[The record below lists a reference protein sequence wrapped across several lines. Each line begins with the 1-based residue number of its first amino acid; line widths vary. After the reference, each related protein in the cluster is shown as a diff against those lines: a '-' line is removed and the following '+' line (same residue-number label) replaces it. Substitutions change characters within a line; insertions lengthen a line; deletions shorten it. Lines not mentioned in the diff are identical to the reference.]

1 MPESTSTDLPK
12 TNIIAVGDI
21 HGMSNVLNLLFGHL
35 EKNFSSDNTQFVFLG
50 DLVDRGPESAPTM
63 DLVAKILDLYP
74 RSKLILGNHDH
85 YLREFL
91 RGGIVYEEEVEWLQM
106 GGIQTLRSYN
116 VDQASFGWGDLFL
129 AGKSV
134 SAAYPHHLE
143 LLEKAVPSFETLN
156 HFFTHAG
163 VDPEVPLADQW
174 VYNLMWIREEFL
186 DYTGHFEKTIVHG
199 HTITK
204 SELPEVRAN
213 RISLDSGSFATR
225 RVSAAIFSDDVLNG
239 FVVAEINECAQVI
252 RLFDAEMQATPILWT

>member
-1 MPESTSTDLPK
+1 M
-12 TNIIAVGDI
+12 AG
-21 HGMSNVLNLLFGHL
+21 
-35 EKNFSSDNTQFVFLG
+35 Q
-50 DLVDRGPESAPTM
+50 
-63 DLVAKILDLYP
+63 
-74 RSKLILGNHDH
+74 KLIIGNHDH

-106 GGIQTLRSYN
+106 GGVQTLQSYN
-116 VDQASFGWGDLFL
+116 VDRASYGWGNLFL

-134 SAAYPHHLE
+134 SAAHPHHLE

-186 DYTGHFEKTIVHG
+186 DYTGPFEKTIVHG

-213 RISLDSGSFATR
+213 RISLDTGSFATR
-225 RVSAAIFSDDVLNG
+225 RISAAIFSDDVLDG
-239 FVVAEINECAQVI
+239 FVVAEINECTQAI
-252 RLFDAEMQATPILWT
+252 RLFDADMQATPIFRT